1 MRTIKY
7 STLKEPVLIISPNF
21 KFIASRPAYF
31 IAFGFGSGL
40 SPFAPGTAGTLAAFP
55 IYALLVLLGLSAP
68 MFFALI
74 AGLFLIG
81 VWASHETGRAL
92 GVADYGGIVW
102 DEIVAFL
109 AILYFTPPSVAW
121 FIAAF
126 FIFRIFDIWKPF
138 PIRYFDTHI
147 KNGFG
152 VMFDDALA
160 AVYSVGLIQG
170 LVWMSSK
177 L

>member
-1 MRTIKY
+1 MIT
-7 STLKEPVLIISPNF
+7 SPNW
-21 KFIASRPAYF
+21 KFILSRPAYF

-55 IYALLVLLGLSAP
+55 IYGLLVLAALNPAAY
-68 MFFALI
+68 FALI
-74 AGLFLIG
+74 AALFLIG

-92 GVADYGGIVW
+92 GIADYGGIVW

-109 AILYFTPPSVAW
+109 AILYFTPPTWGW

-126 FIFRIFDIWKPF
+126 FIFRLFDVWKPF

-160 AVYSVGLIQG
+160 AVYSIALIKGLASVI
-170 LVWMSSK
+170 
-177 L
+177 

>member
-55 IYALLVLLGLSAP
+55 IYALLVLLGLGAP

-160 AVYSVGLIQG
+160 AVYSIALIQG
-170 LVWMSSK
+170 LVWMISK

>member
-1 MRTIKY
+1 
-7 STLKEPVLIISPNF
+7 LITSPNW
-21 KFIASRPAYF
+21 KFVLSRPAYF

-55 IYALLVLLGLSAP
+55 IYGLLAWAALNPTAYFALLA
-68 MFFALI
+68 A
-74 AGLFLIG
+74 LFLIG
-81 VWASHETGRAL
+81 VWASYETGCAL
-92 GVADYGGIVW
+92 GIADYGGIVW

-109 AILYFTPPSVAW
+109 AILYFTPPTWGW

-126 FIFRIFDIWKPF
+126 FIFRLFDVWKPF

-152 VMFDDALA
+152 VMFDDTLA
-160 AVYSVGLIQG
+160 AVYSIALIKGLEK
-170 LVWMSSK
+170 WMS
-177 L
+177 

>member
-1 MRTIKY
+1 MIT
-7 STLKEPVLIISPNF
+7 SPDL
-21 KFIASRPAYF
+21 KFILSRPAYF

-55 IYALLVLLGLSAP
+55 IYGLVYLLALSPVAYFALLL
-68 MFFALI
+68 
-74 AGLFLIG
+74 GLFLIG
-81 VWASHETGRAL
+81 VWASHATGRAL
-92 GVADYGGIVW
+92 GIADHGGIVW
-102 DEIVAFL
+102 DEVVAFL
-109 AILYFTPPSVAW
+109 AILYFTPHTWAW

-126 FIFRIFDIWKPF
+126 FIFRLFDIWKPF
-138 PIRYFDTHI
+138 PIRYFDMHI

-160 AVYSVGLIQG
+160 AVYSIALIQG
-170 LVWMSSK
+170 LVWLLSK

>member
-1 MRTIKY
+1 MHSIY
-7 STLKEPVLIISPNF
+7 KEAALIISPNF

-55 IYALLVLLGLSAP
+55 IYFLLMLAALNATT
-68 MFFALI
+68 FFALI
-74 AGLFLIG
+74 AVLFLIG

-109 AILYFTPPSVAW
+109 AILYFTPPTVAW

-126 FIFRIFDIWKPF
+126 FIFRIFDVWKPF

-160 AVYSVGLIQG
+160 AVYSVALIQG
-170 LVWMSSK
+170 LVWMISK

>member
-1 MRTIKY
+1 M
-7 STLKEPVLIISPNF
+7 IISPNW
-21 KFIASRPAYF
+21 KFILSRPAYF

-55 IYALLVLLGLSAP
+55 IYGLLVLATLNPTAY
-68 MFFALI
+68 FALI

-92 GVADYGGIVW
+92 GIADYGGIVW

-109 AILYFTPPSVAW
+109 AILYFTPPTWDW

-126 FIFRIFDIWKPF
+126 FIFRLFDVWKPF

-160 AVYSVGLIQG
+160 AVYSIALIKGLASVI
-170 LVWMSSK
+170 
-177 L
+177 

>member
-1 MRTIKY
+1 MIT
-7 STLKEPVLIISPNF
+7 SPNW
-21 KFIASRPAYF
+21 KFILSRPAYF

-55 IYALLVLLGLSAP
+55 IYGLLVLAALNPVAY
-68 MFFALI
+68 FALI

-92 GVADYGGIVW
+92 GIADYGGIVW

-109 AILYFTPPSVAW
+109 AILYFTPPTWGW

-126 FIFRIFDIWKPF
+126 FIFRLFD
-138 PIRYFDTHI
+138 
-147 KNGFG
+147 
-152 VMFDDALA
+152 
-160 AVYSVGLIQG
+160 
-170 LVWMSSK
+170 VWCRSNRFAI
-177 L
+177 

>member
-1 MRTIKY
+1 MT
-7 STLKEPVLIISPNF
+7 TSPNF
-21 KFIASRPAYF
+21 KFILSRPAYF

-40 SPFAPGTAGTLAAFP
+40 SRFAPGTAGTLAAFP
-55 IYALLVLLGLSAP
+55 IYGLIVMLALSGAAYFALLLA
-68 MFFALI
+68 
-74 AGLFLIG
+74 LFLIG
-81 VWASHETGRAL
+81 SWAAHVTGRAL

-109 AILYFTPPSVAW
+109 AILYYTPPTVAW

-126 FIFRIFDIWKPF
+126 FIFRILDIWKPF
-138 PIRYFDTHI
+138 PIRYFDTRL

-160 AVYSVGLIQG
+160 AVYSIAVIKAL
-170 LVWMSSK
+170 LWLMPTV
-177 L
+177 

>member
-1 MRTIKY
+1 M
-7 STLKEPVLIISPNF
+7 VLTTSPNF
-21 KFIASRPAYF
+21 KFILSRPAYF

-40 SPFAPGTAGTLAAFP
+40 SRFAPGTAGTLAAFP
-55 IYALLVLLGLSAP
+55 IYGLIVMLALSGAAYFVLLLA
-68 MFFALI
+68 
-74 AGLFLIG
+74 LFLIG
-81 VWASHETGRAL
+81 SWAAQVTGRAL

-109 AILYFTPPSVAW
+109 AVLYYTPPTVVW
-121 FIAAF
+121 FAAAF

-138 PIRYFDTHI
+138 PIRYFDTHL

-160 AVYSVGLIQG
+160 AVYSIAVIKGVLW
-170 LVWMSSK
+170 LMHPN
-177 L
+177 

>member
-1 MRTIKY
+1 
-7 STLKEPVLIISPNF
+7 LIISPDF
-21 KFIASRPAYF
+21 KFIVSRPAYF

-55 IYALLVLLGLSAP
+55 IYALLMLAALSAP
-68 MFFALI
+68 MFFALL
-74 AGLFLIG
+74 AALFLIG

-109 AILYFTPPSVAW
+109 AILYFTPQSVAW

-126 FIFRIFDIWKPF
+126 FIFRIFDVWKPF

-160 AVYSVGLIQG
+160 AVYSVALIKG
-170 LVWMSSK
+170 LVWMISK

>member
-1 MRTIKY
+1 MIT
-7 STLKEPVLIISPNF
+7 SPNW
-21 KFIASRPAYF
+21 KFILSRPAYF

-55 IYALLVLLGLSAP
+55 IYGLLVLAALNPVAY
-68 MFFALI
+68 FALI

-92 GVADYGGIVW
+92 GIADYGGIVW

-109 AILYFTPPSVAW
+109 AILYFTPPTWGW

-126 FIFRIFDIWKPF
+126 FIFRLFDVWKPF

-160 AVYSVGLIQG
+160 AVYSIALIKGLASVI
-170 LVWMSSK
+170 
-177 L
+177 

>member
-1 MRTIKY
+1 M
-7 STLKEPVLIISPNF
+7 IISPDF

-55 IYALLVLLGLSAP
+55 IYALLFLAGLSAP
-68 MFFALI
+68 LFFTLI
-74 AGLFLIG
+74 AVLFVIG

-109 AILYFTPPSVAW
+109 AILYFTPHTIGW
-121 FIAAF
+121 FITAF
-126 FIFRIFDIWKPF
+126 FIFRLFDIWKPY

-160 AVYSVGLIQG
+160 AVYSIALIQG
-170 LVWMSSK
+170 LVWMISELSK

>member
-1 MRTIKY
+1 
-7 STLKEPVLIISPNF
+7 
-21 KFIASRPAYF
+21 
-31 IAFGFGSGL
+31 
-40 SPFAPGTAGTLAAFP
+40 
-55 IYALLVLLGLSAP
+55 
-68 MFFALI
+68 MFFALL

-109 AILYFTPPSVAW
+109 AILYFTPPSIAW
-121 FIAAF
+121 YIAAF

-160 AVYSVGLIQG
+160 AVYSVALIQG
-170 LVWMSSK
+170 LVWMISK
-177 L
+177 Y

>member
-1 MRTIKY
+1 MIT
-7 STLKEPVLIISPNF
+7 SPNW
-21 KFIASRPAYF
+21 KFILSRPAYF

-55 IYALLVLLGLSAP
+55 IYGLLVLAALNPTAY
-68 MFFALI
+68 FALI
-74 AGLFLIG
+74 AALFLIG

-92 GVADYGGIVW
+92 GIADYGGIVW

-109 AILYFTPPSVAW
+109 AILYFTPPTWGW

-126 FIFRIFDIWKPF
+126 FIFRLFDVWKPF

-160 AVYSVGLIQG
+160 AVYSIALIKGLASVI
-170 LVWMSSK
+170 
-177 L
+177 

>member
-1 MRTIKY
+1 MIT
-7 STLKEPVLIISPNF
+7 SPNW
-21 KFIASRPAYF
+21 KFILSRPAYF

-55 IYALLVLLGLSAP
+55 IYGLLVLAALNTTAY
-68 MFFALI
+68 FALI

-92 GVADYGGIVW
+92 GIADYGGIVW

-109 AILYFTPPSVAW
+109 AILYFTPPTWGW

-126 FIFRIFDIWKPF
+126 FIFRLFDVWKPF
-138 PIRYFDTHI
+138 PVRYFDTHI

-160 AVYSVGLIQG
+160 AVYSIALIKGLA
-170 LVWMSSK
+170 WMI
-177 L
+177 